1 MQSEVSQFVLWTGLW
16 QFLCLYAN
24 LAVFLRDK
32 FADAEL
38 TLPFADAELTLPFAG
53 KGGPKDNS
61 RKVSLRRC

>member
-1 MQSEVSQFVLWTGLW
+1 MQGEVSQLVLWTGLW

-38 TLPFADAELTLPFAG
+38 TLPLAG

-61 RKVSLRRC
+61 RKVSLQR